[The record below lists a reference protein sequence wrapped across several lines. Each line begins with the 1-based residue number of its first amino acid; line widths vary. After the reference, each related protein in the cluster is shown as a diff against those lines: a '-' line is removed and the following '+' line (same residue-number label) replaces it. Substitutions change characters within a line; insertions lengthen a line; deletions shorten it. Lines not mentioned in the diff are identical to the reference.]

1 MARKKQG
8 FTASF
13 IDTKCTGV
21 DGRKVLYR
29 HGSDGLG
36 LSVDRRYEG
45 VRKAFFFE
53 GKIHGQTIRRVIGDW
68 PTWTVENA
76 AKAARELRVKL
87 DNGTDPREEARQAKV
102 QAQQEAQVRKAR
114 QASLRD
120 AWESYLANRAA
131 SSKPLSA
138 LTIRDYNAHL
148 RRSFN
153 DWADGKL
160 TAITEMATVAKHK
173 ALLDKSGPAQ
183 ANQAM
188 RYLRAVLNY
197 AKKSPDY
204 SASFNGDNPVRKL
217 TEDKAWADVKPN
229 KVTLRRDQL
238 RAWWDASE
246 HIENPV
252 ARTYLRFLLICG
264 CRREEALSLKW
275 SDVDFRWGSITFRDT
290 KTGGDR
296 VIPLTK
302 YAALALGSLPRRN
315 EWVFSSEQSADGRMR
330 EPAKYIKAI
339 SDKTGIWVSSHGLR
353 KSFATLSEWIEIPSG
368 VIRQITGHVA
378 GNDAHEAHYR
388 HRPLDM
394 LAMHAQRFEDWILA
408 EAGGSLIQGA
418 DAVGLRVA
426 C

>member
-8 FTASF
+8 FTAHF
-13 IDTKCTGV
+13 IDAKCIGEA
-21 DGRKVLYR
+21 GKKVLYR

-36 LSVDRRYEG
+36 LSVDRRYDG
-45 VRKAFFFE
+45 VHKAFFFE

-87 DNGTDPREEARQAKV
+87 DNGTDPREEARKAKA
-102 QAQQEAQVRKAR
+102 QAQQEVQTRKAR
-114 QASLRD
+114 QATLRD

-131 SSKPLSA
+131 SSKPLSV

-148 RRSFN
+148 RRSFD
-153 DWADGKL
+153 DWADEKL
-160 TAITEMATVAKHK
+160 TAITESTTLTKHK
-173 ALLDKSGPAQ
+173 ALLDKSGAAQ

-204 SASFNGDNPVRKL
+204 AASFNGENPVRKL
-217 TEDKAWADVKPN
+217 TENKAWADVLPN

-238 RAWWDASE
+238 RAWWDASD
-246 HIENPV
+246 HIENLV
-252 ARTYLRFLLICG
+252 ARIYLRFLLITG

-275 SDVDFRWGSITFRDT
+275 ADVDFRWGSVTFRDT

-296 VIPLTK
+296 VIPLTR
-302 YAALALGSLPRRN
+302 YAATALNTLPRRN

-394 LAMHAQRFEDWILA
+394 LAMHAQRFEDWILM
-408 EAGGSLIQGA
+408 EAGQNPVPLSGES
-418 DAVGLRVA
+418 GLRLVS
-426 C
+426 

>member
-8 FTASF
+8 FTAHF
-13 IDTKCTGV
+13 IDAKCIGEA
-21 DGRKVLYR
+21 GKKVLYR

-36 LSVDRRYEG
+36 LSVDRRYDG
-45 VRKAFFFE
+45 VHKAFFFE

-87 DNGTDPREEARQAKV
+87 DNGTDPREEARKAKA
-102 QAQQEAQVRKAR
+102 QAQQEVQTRKAR
-114 QASLRD
+114 QATLRD

-131 SSKPLSA
+131 SSKPLSV

-148 RRSFN
+148 RRSFD
-153 DWADGKL
+153 DWADEKL
-160 TAITEMATVAKHK
+160 TAITESTTLTKHK
-173 ALLDKSGPAQ
+173 ALLDKSGAAQ

-204 SASFNGDNPVRKL
+204 AASFNGENPVRKL
-217 TEDKAWADVKPN
+217 TENKAWADVLPN

-238 RAWWDASE
+238 RAWWDASD
-246 HIENPV
+246 HIENLV
-252 ARTYLRFLLICG
+252 ARIYLRFLLITG

-275 SDVDFRWGSITFRDT
+275 ADVDFRWGSVTFWDT

-296 VIPLTK
+296 VIPLTR
-302 YAALALGSLPRRN
+302 YAATALNTLPRRN

-394 LAMHAQRFEDWILA
+394 LAMHAQRFEDWILM
-408 EAGGSLIQGA
+408 EAGQNPVPLSGES
-418 DAVGLRVA
+418 GLRLVS
-426 C
+426 